1 MPCGAGTLRIS
12 LASTPRARASAQV
25 MWIRWLGFRCMSEVL
40 KEGQGLVPEVPMWLC
55 GVQMVAMN
63 YQTSDTGLLLNEGA
77 LHCPR
82 PSNPY

>member
-1 MPCGAGTLRIS
+1 
-12 LASTPRARASAQV
+12 
-25 MWIRWLGFRCMSEVL
+25 MSEVL